1 MLHIHKFTFK
11 DFHPITLASKGDKD
25 RKVIGVE
32 GLECKCG
39 KRKVNYP
46 DLGYGYTKASDM
58 PHFRE
63 WEIYW
68 LEGGVKRVGLWER
81 IKLAFGSWLLK
92 ISM

>member
-1 MLHIHKFTFK
+1 MLHRHKFILK
-11 DFHPITLASKGDKD
+11 DFHHIKLASKGVTV
-25 RKVIGVE
+25 RIVIGIE

-58 PHFRE
+58 PLYKE
-63 WEIYW
+63 WEMIW
-68 LEGGVKRVGLWER
+68 MDGEKKRVGIWAR